1 MAASR
6 ASERNAR
13 EFYELKQKAVAFY
26 KENSVPEKIEEVL
39 NNMFFENP
47 QDVYGYL
54 VSLTLI
60 IYLSLCT

>member
-13 EFYELKQKAVAFY
+13 DFYELKQKAVTFY
-26 KENSVPEKIEEVL
+26 KENCVPEKLEEVL

-54 VSLTLI
+54 VSMLI
-60 IYLSLCT
+60 HKS